1 MHNIHNNLMYILA
14 NLLIDIHLDLMYNDN
29 QKEGGNETGQGGR

>member
-1 MHNIHNNLMYILA
+1 MYNMHGKIVYTLA
-14 NLLIDIHLDLMYNDN
+14 ALPIDIHWCLMYNDN

>member
-1 MHNIHNNLMYILA
+1 MYNMHRKIVYILVA
-14 NLLIDIHLDLMYNDN
+14 LSIDIHQYLMYNDN

>member
-1 MHNIHNNLMYILA
+1 MYNIHRKTVYILA
-14 NLLIDIHLDLMYNDN
+14 ALPIDIHQNLMYNDN